1 MQFDQSKCR
10 GFIRLVSDAMT
21 AHGRAQ
27 HPAER
32 LFFMQATSLAIRFVL
47 SLSCA
52 MLAAPAV
59 SEDIG
64 LGPPPALAPGQ
75 APALPQA
82 GPLAEPR
89 SSDQVGFP
97 SALTQYVISPT
108 TLRPARVALGQRLF
122 FEPRLS
128 GDGTV
133 ACATCHDP
141 ARAFTDGRPVSVG
154 IHGRVGQRNAPT
166 ILNALYNKH
175 QFWDGR
181 VDTLE
186 QQAALPITNPF
197 EMGAASLGDAVSRIT
212 SDKNYQAQFMQAFGR
227 GVNEQDLSS
236 AIAAYERTL
245 ASFDSPFDHFIAG
258 EANAISD
265 SAKRG
270 WELFNTKAR
279 CNLCH
284 ALTDNQRDVTLFMD
298 NDFHNIGVGIIR
310 HHVVPLAQ
318 QAQRELAQGN
328 LPAVD
333 SAAISSEM
341 SVLGRFLVT
350 KEQSDIASFKTP
362 GLRNVL
368 VTGPYFHDG
377 SMETLWD
384 VMDHY
389 NKGDG
394 IRNPWLD
401 KDMQPLALTE
411 PEIDDIVAFLASLT
425 SPQYKELG
433 DKEYARQLAQSKVKR
448 TQRDTQRAFGPK
460 PKQPPLPPL

>member
-1 MQFDQSKCR
+1 MLTYGAKRHRTTF
-10 GFIRLVSDAMT
+10 
-21 AHGRAQ
+21 
-27 HPAER
+27 
-32 LFFMQATSLAIRFVL
+32 
-47 SLSCA
+47 
-52 MLAAPAV
+52 LAALLLLSYIFAV
-59 SEDIG
+59 VAAQAVEEDAGVGI
-64 LGPPPALAPGQ
+64 PPALEPGQ
-75 APALPQA
+75 APPLPKP

-89 SSDQVGFP
+89 SSSQVGFP
-97 SALTQYVISPT
+97 TLLTKYVISPS
-108 TLRPARVALGQRLF
+108 TLRTAKVALGQKLF

-166 ILNALYNKH
+166 VLNALYNKT

-181 VDTLE
+181 VNTLE

-197 EMGAASLGDAVSRIT
+197 EMGSASIGDAVSRIAG
-212 SDKNYQAQFMQAFGR
+212 DKDYQTQFMQAFGR
-227 GVNEQDLSS
+227 DVNEQDMLS

-258 EANAISD
+258 DANAISD

-270 WELFNTKAR
+270 WELFNGKAR
-279 CNLCH
+279 CQLCH
-284 ALTDNQRDVTLFMD
+284 ALTDNQPDTTLFMD
-298 NDFHNIGVGIIR
+298 NDFHNIGIGILR
-310 HHVVPLAQ
+310 HHVSPLAQ
-318 QAQRELAQGN
+318 QAERELAQGR
-328 LPAVD
+328 LE
-333 SAAISSEM
+333 AIDTASITSEM

-350 KEQSDIASFKTP
+350 RKQSDIASFKTP

-377 SMETLWD
+377 SMQTLWD

-394 IRNPWLD
+394 ITNPWLD

-411 PEIDDIVAFLASLT
+411 PEIDDVVAFLASLT
-425 SPQYKELG
+425 SPQYEAIG
-433 DKEYARQLAQSKVKR
+433 DQEYARQLAVSKVSR
-448 TQRDTQRAFGPK
+448 PQRDTARAFGPK
-460 PKQPPLPPL
+460 PKQPEPPPF

>member
-1 MQFDQSKCR
+1 
-10 GFIRLVSDAMT
+10 
-21 AHGRAQ
+21 
-27 HPAER
+27 
-32 LFFMQATSLAIRFVL
+32 MQATSLAVRLLL
-47 SLSCA
+47 SFSCA

-59 SEDIG
+59 GEDTG
-64 LGPPPALAPGQ
+64 VGPPPALAPGQ
-75 APALPQA
+75 APPLPQA

-97 SALTQYVISPT
+97 TVLTEYAISPA
-108 TLRPARVALGQRLF
+108 TLKPARIALGQKLF

-128 GDGTV
+128 GNGTV

-141 ARAFTDGRPVSVG
+141 ERAFTDGRPTSVG

-166 ILNALYNKH
+166 VLNALYNKH

-181 VDTLE
+181 VSTLE

-197 EMGAASLGDAVSRIT
+197 EMGSASIGDAVSRIA
-212 SDKNYQAQFMQAFGR
+212 SDKNYQTQFMQVFAR
-227 GVNEQDLSS
+227 DVNEQDMLS

-279 CNLCH
+279 CQLCH
-284 ALTDNQRDVTLFMD
+284 TLAENQRDATLFID
-298 NDFHNIGVGIIR
+298 NDFHNIGVGILR
-310 HHVVPLAQ
+310 HRVAPLAQ
-318 QAQRELAQGN
+318 QAERELAQGD
-328 LPAVD
+328 LV
-333 SAAISSEM
+333 AIDTTAITSEM

-350 KEQSDIASFKTP
+350 RKRSDIASFKTP
-362 GLRNVL
+362 GLRNVV
-368 VTGPYFHDG
+368 VTAPYFHDG
-377 SMETLWD
+377 SMQTLWD

-394 IRNPWLD
+394 ITDPWLD
-401 KDMQPLALTE
+401 KDMQPLALSE
-411 PEIDDIVAFLASLT
+411 SEIDDLVAFLASLT
-425 SPQYKELG
+425 SPQYKAMG
-433 DKEYARQLAQSKVKR
+433 DQEYAHQLALSKVSLP
-448 TQRDTQRAFGPK
+448 QRDTAQALRPK
-460 PKQPPLPPL
+460 PT

>member
-1 MQFDQSKCR
+1 M
-10 GFIRLVSDAMT
+10 
-21 AHGRAQ
+21 H
-27 HPAER
+27 
-32 LFFMQATSLAIRFVL
+32 ATSLAVL
-47 SLSCA
+47 LLLSHSCA
-52 MLAAPAV
+52 VLAAPAA
-59 SEDIG
+59 SEDTG
-64 LGPPPALAPGQ
+64 VGPPPALVPGEAPR
-75 APALPQA
+75 LPQP
-82 GPLAEPR
+82 GPLAQPR
-89 SSDQVGFP
+89 SQHQVGLP
-97 SALTQYVISPT
+97 AALTTWVISPPNPQT
-108 TLRPARVALGQRLF
+108 AEKIALGQKLF
-122 FEPRLS
+122 FDPRLS

-141 ARAFTDGRPVSVG
+141 DRAFTDGRPVSVG

-181 VDTLE
+181 VSTLE

-197 EMGAASLGDAVSRIT
+197 EMGSASIGDAVSRIA
-212 SDKNYQAQFMQAFGR
+212 SDKDYQTQFVQAFGR
-227 GVNEQDLSS
+227 GVNEQDMLS
-236 AIAAYERTL
+236 AIADYERTL

-279 CNLCH
+279 CHLCH
-284 ALTDNQRDVTLFMD
+284 ALTENQRDATLFID

-310 HHVVPLAQ
+310 HHVAPLAQ
-318 QAQRELAQGN
+318 QAERELAQGR
-328 LPAVD
+328 LE
-333 SAAISSEM
+333 AIDTASITSEM

-350 KEQSDIASFKTP
+350 RKQSDIASFKTP

-377 SMETLWD
+377 SMQTLWD

-394 IRNPWLD
+394 ITDPWLD
-401 KDMQPLALTE
+401 KDMQPLALSE
-411 PEIDDIVAFLASLT
+411 PEIDDVVAFLASLT
-425 SPQYKELG
+425 SPQYKQMG
-433 DKEYARQLAQSKVKR
+433 DQECARQLALSKVSR
-448 TQRDTQRAFGPK
+448 PQRDTARAFGPK
-460 PKQPPLPPL
+460 LKQPEPPPF